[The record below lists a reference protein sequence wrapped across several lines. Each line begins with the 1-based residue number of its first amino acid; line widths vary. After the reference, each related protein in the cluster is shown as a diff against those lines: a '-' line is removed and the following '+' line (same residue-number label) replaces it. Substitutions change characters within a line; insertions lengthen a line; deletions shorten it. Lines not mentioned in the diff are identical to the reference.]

1 MAGSSGG
8 SGGAGAP
15 PAKLEQLPAFKE
27 VRDASE
33 RRALFLKKL
42 QLCSWPMD
50 FTNGQIDA
58 RDKEIKRQT
67 LLELMDYIN
76 STKGAFSER
85 TYPDV
90 VHMIAANLFR

>member
-1 MAGSSGG
+1 MLQFLLL
-8 SGGAGAP
+8 P
-15 PAKLEQLPAFKE
+15 QLC
-27 VRDASE
+27 V
-33 RRALFLKKL
+33 LKKL

-76 STKGAFSER
+76 STKGDR
-85 TYPDV
+85 R
-90 VHMIAANLFR
+90 AAH